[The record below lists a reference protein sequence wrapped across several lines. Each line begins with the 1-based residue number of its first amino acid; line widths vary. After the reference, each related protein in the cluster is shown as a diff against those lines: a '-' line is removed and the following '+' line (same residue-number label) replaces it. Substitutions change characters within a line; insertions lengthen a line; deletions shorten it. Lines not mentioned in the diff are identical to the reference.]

1 MNMKPTLRGGLLLLL
16 ALMASLA
23 VAQDAEPERLR
34 IHGSNLIGQR
44 LVPQLVE
51 AWLHS
56 IGYENIRRV
65 ERSVSRTEILASRD
79 GEALVV
85 EIDKRGT
92 ASGLKDLVAGEAEI
106 AMTARAPNAA
116 EIDAAWQLGDLHSPS
131 QEWVLG
137 LDGLVVLAG
146 AKVQAKSVDLAGLR
160 QIAQGKISDWSQLHQ
175 GAGSIVVHTL
185 QDASGTG
192 EAFSTL
198 VLAGARIPANV
209 QRHRDV
215 AAVLAALRADP
226 NSLGIVSL
234 RAPRGGLRP
243 LAIESGGRAFLPDA
257 ASIGAEDYPLLRRV
271 HFHTGQLITALG
283 RGFVQYTVSPEGQ
296 AVVAR
301 SQFVAFDLHPVPSDP
316 IPGAP
321 KEYQSLVADATRLPV
336 TLRFSRGLDMFDSRS
351 RQDLERLAVFLK
363 RPENARRRVLL
374 AAFAN
379 PQPGAPFQS
388 IFQSQERVDFVS
400 AEMLSLNMKVVSV
413 RGFGGSLR
421 LTESNRPDARYRN
434 ERVEVWLR

>member
-1 MNMKPTLRGGLLLLL
+1 MKLGFRGCLCCVLL
-16 ALMASLA
+16 ALTGIALA
-23 VAQDAEPERLR
+23 QTDEPERLR
-34 IHGSNLIGQR
+34 IHGSNLIGQQ
-44 LVPQLVE
+44 LVPKLVE
-51 AWLHS
+51 SWLRS
-56 IGYENIRRV
+56 IGYGDIRRV
-65 ERSVSRTEILASRD
+65 ERSVSRTEIFASRD

-92 ASGLKDLVAGEAEI
+92 ASGFRDLVAGDAEI

-116 EIDAAWQLGDLHSPS
+116 ETDAAWQLGDLHSPS

-146 AKVQAKSVDLAGLR
+146 PGVAAKSLDLANLR
-160 QIAQGKISDWSQLHQ
+160 QILDGGVRDWSQLRQ
-175 GAGSIVVHTL
+175 GAGSISVHTL
-185 QDASGTG
+185 PDASGAG
-192 EAFSTL
+192 EALSAL
-198 VLAGARIPANV
+198 VLGGKRIPATV

-215 AAVLAALRADP
+215 AAVLSALRSDP
-226 NSLGIVSL
+226 KALAILSL

-243 LAIESGGRAFLPDA
+243 IAIESGGRAFLPDA

-283 RGFVQYTVSPEGQ
+283 RGFVQYAVSPEGQ

-301 SQFVAFDLHPVPSDP
+301 SQFAAFDLHPVVPGP
-316 IPGAP
+316 IADAP
-321 KEYQSLVADATRLPV
+321 EDYRKLVADAVRLPL
-336 TLRFSRGLDMFDSRS
+336 TLRFSRGLDLFDSRS
-351 RQDLERLAVFLK
+351 RQDLERLAAFLR

-388 IFQSQERVDFVS
+388 LFLSQERVDFVS
-400 AEMLSLNMKVVSV
+400 AEMLSLNLKVVSV
-413 RGFGGSLR
+413 RGFGGSMR
-421 LTESNRPDARYRN
+421 LADSGRPDARYRN
-434 ERVEVWLR
+434 DRVEVWLR